1 MSETAQKVV
10 VIQDASRSISSSA
23 IKWAIAGLS
32 LKPGDELTLL
42 GVLHQVNTPST
53 FPFMG
58 AVKLCKNS
66 IFLLCFNYKGKVKE
80 HL

>member
-1 MSETAQKVV
+1 MSEAAQKVV

-23 IKWAIAGLS
+23 IKSAIEGLA

-53 FPFMG
+53 FPSMAAG
-58 AVKLCKNS
+58 KLSK
-66 IFLLCFNYKGKVKE
+66 IFSLFF
-80 HL
+80 

>member
-1 MSETAQKVV
+1 MYKELNSSTKGKMSEAAQKVV
-10 VIQDASRSISSSA
+10 VIQDASKSISSSA
-23 IKWAIAGLS
+23 IKWAIDGLS

-58 AVKLCKNS
+58 AGKLS
-66 IFLLCFNYKGKVKE
+66 RALFS
-80 HL
+80 